1 MGALLTTALAAF
13 VGQGVAFFSV
23 VGLVWL
29 VTRRWCAPRLAGR
42 RVPVRGRA
50 FDRAQLVHEVKHS
63 VVTLVVG
70 GVFAGAVGGLEA
82 AGWAQLPAGLGPG
95 GAWGAALT
103 IIGLVLGNDLWFYGV
118 HRLLHTPWFFKHIH
132 SVHHRSV
139 DVNPF
144 TAYSFHAV
152 EAALLTAWLVP
163 VALLVPL
170 PAVALGVVQ
179 GIGFANNLM
188 AHLGYE
194 LLPAW
199 WLRAPGLRWS
209 NTATFH
215 SLHHTRHRG
224 NFGLFTR
231 LWDRLFGTEINDY
244 EEVFARAHGQD
255 PGRPQA

>member
-1 MGALLTTALAAF
+1 MGGLLTTAVAAF
-13 VGQGVAFFSV
+13 LGQSAAFFGV
-23 VGLVWL
+23 VGLIWL
-29 VTRRWCAPRLAGR
+29 LTWRWGARRLAGR
-42 RVPVRGRA
+42 RVPVRGKA
-50 FDRAQLVHEVKHS
+50 FDRAQLIHELKHS
-63 VVTLVVG
+63 VVTLLVG
-70 GVFAGAVGGLEA
+70 GGLAVALGGLEV
-82 AGWAQLPAGLGPG
+82 AGFARLSGGLGPG

-103 IIGLVLGNDLWFYGV
+103 VVGLVLGNDLWFYGV
-118 HRLLHTPWFFKHIH
+118 HRMLHTPWLFKHVH
-132 SVHHRSV
+132 CVHHRSV

-144 TAYSFHAV
+144 TSYSFHAV

-163 VALLVPL
+163 VALVLPL
-170 PAVALGVVQ
+170 PAPVLGLVQ

-199 WLRAPGLRWS
+199 WLRAPGLRWT

-231 LWDRLFGTEINDY
+231 LWDRLFGTELEGY
-244 EEVFARAHGQD
+244 AEAFAQAHRQD
-255 PGRPQA
+255 PGHPQG